1 MAFVFYVLCLKYFRL
16 FFSVF
21 FIFTVM
27 KKVELEI
34 INLTQ
39 GFTQHHSYAVILG
52 EVKGKRRLPIVIGA
66 AEAQAIAVALENMPP
81 ARPLTHDLFKTVMDT
96 FNIFLSEVVIT
107 NLMDGVFYSKLICIF
122 NGEEHEIDSRTSDA
136 IALAIRFGCPI
147 YIYGNILE
155 TSGILPMEG
164 EDTEETEHT
173 ETEFASESS
182 SPKTEK
188 TDYSIYTQKE
198 LDKLLEEAIANE
210 DYLKAAAIRD
220 ELNKR

>member
-1 MAFVFYVLCLKYFRL
+1 MC
-16 FFSVF
+16 VF
-21 FIFTVM
+21 FIFTGM
-27 KKVELEI
+27 NKIELEI
-34 INLTQ
+34 INITQ
-39 GFTQHHSYAVILG
+39 GFTQHHSYAVVLG

-96 FNIFLSEVVIT
+96 FNIVLSEIVIT

-155 TSGILPMEG
+155 TSGIVLIEEPEEG
-164 EDTEETEHT
+164 IEDFTEVSTSIVE
-173 ETEFASESS
+173 
-182 SPKTEK
+182 KDK
-188 TDYSIYTQKE
+188 TDYTIYTYKE
-198 LDKLLEEAIANE
+198 LEKLLNDALTSE
-210 DYLKAAAIRD
+210 DYEKAAHIRD
-220 ELNKR
+220 ELNKREK

>member
-1 MAFVFYVLCLKYFRL
+1 
-16 FFSVF
+16 
-21 FIFTVM
+21 M

-34 INLTQ
+34 INITQ
-39 GFTQHHSYAVILG
+39 GFTQHHSYAVVLG

-66 AEAQAIAVALENMPP
+66 AEAQAIAVAIENMPP
-81 ARPLTHDLFKTVMDT
+81 ARPLTHDLFKTMMDT

-136 IALAIRFGCPI
+136 IALAIRFSCPI

-155 TSGILPMEG
+155 TSGIVLME
-164 EDTEETEHT
+164 EPESEETELP
-173 ETEFASESS
+173 EEFSTVSS
-182 SPKTEK
+182 AAKQEKEK

-198 LDKLLEEAIANE
+198 LEKLINDALANE
-210 DYLKAAAIRD
+210 DYEKAAAIRD
-220 ELNKR
+220 ELNKREK

>member
-1 MAFVFYVLCLKYFRL
+1 
-16 FFSVF
+16 
-21 FIFTVM
+21 M

-34 INLTQ
+34 INITQ
-39 GFTQHHSYAVILG
+39 GFTQHHSYAVVLG

-66 AEAQAIAVALENMPP
+66 AEAQAIAVAIENMPP

-96 FNIFLSEVVIT
+96 FNVFLSEIVIT

-155 TSGILPMEG
+155 NSGIILMEDSNDI
-164 EDTEETEHT
+164 EIAEELSTV
-173 ETEFASESS
+173 SS
-182 SPKTEK
+182 SSASKKEK
-188 TDYSIYTQKE
+188 NDYTVYTGKE
-198 LDKLLEEAIANE
+198 LEKLLNEALANE
-210 DYLKAAAIRD
+210 DYEKAATIRD
-220 ELNKR
+220 ELNKRDK

>member
-1 MAFVFYVLCLKYFRL
+1 
-16 FFSVF
+16 
-21 FIFTVM
+21 M

-34 INLTQ
+34 INITQ
-39 GFTQHHSYAVILG
+39 GFTQHHSYAVVLG

-81 ARPLTHDLFKTVMDT
+81 ARPLTHDLFKTMMDT

-155 TSGILPMEG
+155 TSGIVLME
-164 EDTEETEHT
+164 EPESEESELS
-173 ETEFASESS
+173 EEFSTVSS
-182 SPKTEK
+182 SAKPEKEK

-198 LDKLLEEAIANE
+198 LEKLINEALANE
-210 DYLKAAAIRD
+210 DYEKAAAIRD
-220 ELNKR
+220 ELNKREK